1 MTKKI
6 ISIYSLS
13 KEYTSN
19 NNSIVILKD
28 ISFELYQG
36 DIISIVGPSGSG
48 KSTFLNI
55 LGLLDSSFKGQY
67 NFLNKNIKNI
77 SNDEKNII
85 RNDSIGFVHQFFH
98 LIPEL
103 NILENVTLP
112 NLIQCNKVSD
122 SIKKAKSI
130 LISFDLQDK
139 IHSKPYNLSGG
150 EKQRVAIARALIN
163 KPSIIIADEM
173 TGNLDEKI
181 SDSIFEF
188 FLEQI
193 RINNQSLIYVTH
205 NKHYAMQA
213 NIKYKIINQNLVP
226 CTHFGRIL

>member
-1 MTKKI
+1 MTKNI
-6 ISIYSLS
+6 ISIYNLS

-19 NNSIVILKD
+19 NNSVVILKD
-28 ISFELYQG
+28 ISFKLCQG
-36 DIISIVGPSGSG
+36 DIVSIVGPSGSG

-67 NFLNKNIKNI
+67 DFLDKNIKNT
-77 SNDEKNII
+77 SNDQKNII
-85 RNDSIGFVHQFFH
+85 RNNSIGFVHQFFH

-103 NILENVTLP
+103 NVLENVTLP

-122 SIKKAKSI
+122 SVKRAKSI

-139 IHSKPYNLSGG
+139 IHSKPHDLSGG
-150 EKQRVAIARALIN
+150 EQQRVAIARALIN

-188 FLEQI
+188 F
-193 RINNQSLIYVTH
+193 
-205 NKHYAMQA
+205 
-213 NIKYKIINQNLVP
+213 
-226 CTHFGRIL
+226 

>member
-1 MTKKI
+1 MTKNI
-6 ISIYSLS
+6 ISIYNLS

-19 NNSIVILKD
+19 NNSVVILKD
-28 ISFELYQG
+28 ISFKLCQG
-36 DIISIVGPSGSG
+36 DIVSIVGPSGSG

-67 NFLNKNIKNI
+67 DFLDKNIKYT
-77 SNDEKNII
+77 SNDQKNII
-85 RNDSIGFVHQFFH
+85 RNNSIGFVHQFFH

-103 NILENVTLP
+103 NVLENVTLP
-112 NLIQCNKVSD
+112 NLIQCNKVAD
-122 SIKKAKSI
+122 SVKKAKSI
-130 LISFDLQDK
+130 LTNFDLQDK
-139 IHSKPYNLSGG
+139 IHSKPHNLSGG
-150 EKQRVAIARALIN
+150 EQQRVAIARALIN

-181 SDSIFEF
+181 SDSIFNF

-205 NKHYAMQA
+205 NNHYAKQA
-213 NIKYKIINQNLVP
+213 NMKYQ
-226 CTHFGRIL
+226 ILDQKLKQI

>member
-1 MTKKI
+1 MTKNI
-6 ISIYSLS
+6 ISIYNLS

-19 NNSIVILKD
+19 NNSVVILKD
-28 ISFELYQG
+28 ISFKLCQG
-36 DIISIVGPSGSG
+36 DIVSIVGPSGSG

-67 NFLNKNIKNI
+67 DFLDKNIKNT
-77 SNDEKNII
+77 SNDQKNII
-85 RNDSIGFVHQFFH
+85 RNNSIGFVHQFFH

-103 NILENVTLP
+103 NVLENVTLP
-112 NLIQCNKVSD
+112 NLIQCNKVAD
-122 SIKKAKSI
+122 SVKKAKSI
-130 LISFDLQDK
+130 LTNFDLQDK
-139 IHSKPYNLSGG
+139 IHSKPHNLSGG
-150 EKQRVAIARALIN
+150 EQQRVAIARALIN

-181 SDSIFEF
+181 SDSIFNF

-205 NKHYAMQA
+205 NNHYAKQA
-213 NIKYKIINQNLVP
+213 NMKYQ
-226 CTHFGRIL
+226 ILDQKLKQI

>member
-1 MTKKI
+1 MTKNI
-6 ISIYSLS
+6 ISIYNLS

-19 NNSIVILKD
+19 NNSVVILKD
-28 ISFELYQG
+28 ISFKLYQG
-36 DIISIVGPSGSG
+36 DIVSIVGPSGSG

-67 NFLNKNIKNI
+67 DFLDKNIKYT
-77 SNDEKNII
+77 SNYQKNII
-85 RNDSIGFVHQFFH
+85 RNNSIGFVHQFFH

-103 NILENVTLP
+103 NVLENVTLP
-112 NLIQCNKVSD
+112 NLIQCNKVAD
-122 SIKKAKSI
+122 SVKKAKSI
-130 LISFDLQDK
+130 LTKFNLQDK
-139 IHSKPYNLSGG
+139 IHSKPHNLSGG
-150 EKQRVAIARALIN
+150 EQQRVAIARALIN

-181 SDSIFEF
+181 SDSIFNF

-205 NKHYAMQA
+205 NNRYAKQA
-213 NIKYKIINQNLVP
+213 NMKYQILNQKLKQ
-226 CTHFGRIL
+226 I

>member
-1 MTKKI
+1 MTKNI
-6 ISIYSLS
+6 ISIYNLS

-19 NNSIVILKD
+19 NNSVVILKD
-28 ISFELYQG
+28 ISFKLCQG
-36 DIISIVGPSGSG
+36 DIVSIVGPSGSG

-67 NFLNKNIKNI
+67 DFLDKNIKYT
-77 SNDEKNII
+77 SNDQKNII
-85 RNDSIGFVHQFFH
+85 RNNSIGFVHQFFH

-103 NILENVTLP
+103 NVLENVTLP
-112 NLIQCNKVSD
+112 NLIQCNKVAD
-122 SIKKAKSI
+122 SVKKAKSI
-130 LISFDLQDK
+130 LTNFDLQDK
-139 IHSKPYNLSGG
+139 IHSKPQNLSGG
-150 EKQRVAIARALIN
+150 EQQRVAIARALIN

-181 SDSIFEF
+181 SDSIFNF

-205 NKHYAMQA
+205 NNHYAKQA
-213 NIKYKIINQNLVP
+213 NMKYQILNQKLKQ
-226 CTHFGRIL
+226 I

>member
-1 MTKKI
+1 MTKNI
-6 ISIYSLS
+6 ISIYNLS

-19 NNSIVILKD
+19 NNSVVILKD
-28 ISFELYQG
+28 ISFKLYQG
-36 DIISIVGPSGSG
+36 DIVSIVGPSGSG

-67 NFLNKNIKNI
+67 DFLDKNIKNT
-77 SNDEKNII
+77 SNDQKNII
-85 RNDSIGFVHQFFH
+85 RNNSIGFVHQFFH

-103 NILENVTLP
+103 NVLENVTLP
-112 NLIQCNKVSD
+112 NLIQCNKVAD
-122 SIKKAKSI
+122 SVKKAKLI
-130 LISFDLQDK
+130 LTNFDLQDK
-139 IHSKPYNLSGG
+139 FHSKPHNLSGG
-150 EKQRVAIARALIN
+150 EQQRVAIARALIN

-181 SDSIFEF
+181 SDSIFNF

-205 NKHYAMQA
+205 NNHYAKQA
-213 NIKYKIINQNLVP
+213 NMKYQILNQKLKQ
-226 CTHFGRIL
+226 I

>member
-1 MTKKI
+1 MTKRI

-13 KEYTSN
+13 KEYSSN
-19 NNSIVILKD
+19 NNSVVILKD

-55 LGLLDSSFKGQY
+55 LGLLDSSYTGQY
-67 NFLNKNIKNI
+67 NFLNNNVKNT
-77 SNDEKNII
+77 SSYEKNII

-103 NILENVTLP
+103 NVLENVTLP
-112 NLIQCNKVSD
+112 NLIQSNKIAD

-130 LISFDLQDK
+130 LINFDLEDK
-139 IHSKPYNLSGG
+139 IYSKPHNLSGG
-150 EKQRVAIARALIN
+150 EQQRVAIARALIN

-181 SDSIFEF
+181 SDSIFDF
-188 FLEQI
+188 FLEQV

-205 NKHYAMQA
+205 NKHYAEQA
-213 NIKYKIINQNLVP
+213 NIKYQIFNQKLMKI
-226 CTHFGRIL
+226 

>member
-1 MTKKI
+1 MTKNI
-6 ISIYSLS
+6 ISIYNLS

-19 NNSIVILKD
+19 NNSVVILKD
-28 ISFELYQG
+28 VSFKLYQG
-36 DIISIVGPSGSG
+36 DIVSIVGPSGSG

-67 NFLNKNIKNI
+67 DFLDKNIKYI
-77 SNDEKNII
+77 SNDQKNII
-85 RNDSIGFVHQFFH
+85 RNNSIGFVHQFFH

-103 NILENVTLP
+103 NVLENVTLP
-112 NLIQCNKVSD
+112 NLIQCNKVAD
-122 SIKKAKSI
+122 SVKKAKSI
-130 LISFDLQDK
+130 LTNFDLQDK
-139 IHSKPYNLSGG
+139 IHSKPHNLSGG
-150 EKQRVAIARALIN
+150 EQQRVAIARALIN

-181 SDSIFEF
+181 SDSIFNF

-205 NKHYAMQA
+205 NNHYAKQA
-213 NIKYKIINQNLVP
+213 NMKYQILNQKLKQ
-226 CTHFGRIL
+226 I

>member
-1 MTKKI
+1 MTKNI
-6 ISIYSLS
+6 ISIYNLS

-19 NNSIVILKD
+19 NNSVVILKD
-28 ISFELYQG
+28 ISFKLYQG
-36 DIISIVGPSGSG
+36 DIVSIVGPSGSG

-67 NFLNKNIKNI
+67 DFLDKNIKYT
-77 SNDEKNII
+77 SNDQKNII
-85 RNDSIGFVHQFFH
+85 RNNSIGFVHQFFH

-103 NILENVTLP
+103 NVLENVTLP

-122 SIKKAKSI
+122 SVKKAKSI
-130 LISFDLQDK
+130 LTNFDLQDK
-139 IHSKPYNLSGG
+139 IHSKPHNLSGG
-150 EKQRVAIARALIN
+150 EQQRVAIARALIN

-181 SDSIFEF
+181 SDSIFNF

-205 NKHYAMQA
+205 NNHYAKQA
-213 NIKYKIINQNLVP
+213 NMKYQILNQKLKQ
-226 CTHFGRIL
+226 I

>member
-1 MTKKI
+1 MTKNI
-6 ISIYSLS
+6 ISIYNLS

-19 NNSIVILKD
+19 NNSVVILKD
-28 ISFELYQG
+28 ISFKLCQG
-36 DIISIVGPSGSG
+36 DIVSIVGPSGSG

-67 NFLNKNIKNI
+67 DFLDKNIKYT
-77 SNDEKNII
+77 SNDQKNII
-85 RNDSIGFVHQFFH
+85 RNNSIGFVHQFFH

-103 NILENVTLP
+103 NVLENVTLP
-112 NLIQCNKVSD
+112 NLIQCNKVAD
-122 SIKKAKSI
+122 SVKKAKSI
-130 LISFDLQDK
+130 LTNFDLLDK
-139 IHSKPYNLSGG
+139 IHSKPHNLSGG
-150 EKQRVAIARALIN
+150 EQQRVAIARALIN

-181 SDSIFEF
+181 SDSIFNF

-205 NKHYAMQA
+205 NNHYAKQA
-213 NIKYKIINQNLVP
+213 NMKYQILNQKLKQ
-226 CTHFGRIL
+226 I

>member
-1 MTKKI
+1 MTKNI
-6 ISIYSLS
+6 ISIYNLS

-19 NNSIVILKD
+19 NNSVVILKD
-28 ISFELYQG
+28 ISFKLCQG
-36 DIISIVGPSGSG
+36 DIVSIVGPSGSG

-67 NFLNKNIKNI
+67 DFLDKNIKYT
-77 SNDEKNII
+77 SNDQKNII
-85 RNDSIGFVHQFFH
+85 RNNSIGFVHQFFH

-103 NILENVTLP
+103 NVLENVTLP
-112 NLIQCNKVSD
+112 NLIQCNKVAD
-122 SIKKAKSI
+122 SVKKAKLI
-130 LISFDLQDK
+130 LTNFDLQDK
-139 IHSKPYNLSGG
+139 FHSKPHNLSGG
-150 EKQRVAIARALIN
+150 EQQRVAIARALIN

-181 SDSIFEF
+181 SDSIFNF

-205 NKHYAMQA
+205 NNRYAKQA
-213 NIKYKIINQNLVP
+213 NMKYQILNQKLKQ
-226 CTHFGRIL
+226 I

>member
-6 ISIYSLS
+6 ISIHSLS

-19 NNSIVILKD
+19 NNTVVILKD
-28 ISFELYQG
+28 INFKLCKG
-36 DIISIVGPSGSG
+36 DIVSIMGPSGSG

-55 LGLLDSSFKGQY
+55 LGLLDSSFIGQY
-67 NFLNKNIKNI
+67 HFLDNNVKNA
-77 SNDEKNII
+77 SVYEKSII
-85 RNDSIGFVHQFFH
+85 RNESIGFVHQFFH

-112 NLIQCNKVSD
+112 NLIKFNKVSD

-130 LISFDLQDK
+130 LKSFGLLDK
-139 IHSKPYNLSGG
+139 ILYKPYNLSGG
-150 EKQRVAIARALIN
+150 EQQRVSIARALIN

-181 SDSIFEF
+181 SDSIFDF

-205 NKHYAMQA
+205 NKRYAEQA
-213 NIKYKIINQNLVP
+213 NIKYQIYNQKLMQ
-226 CTHFGRIL
+226 I

>member
-1 MTKKI
+1 MTKNI
-6 ISIYSLS
+6 ISIYNLS

-19 NNSIVILKD
+19 NNSVVILKD
-28 ISFELYQG
+28 ISFKLCQG
-36 DIISIVGPSGSG
+36 DIVSIVGPSGSG

-67 NFLNKNIKNI
+67 DFLDKNIKYI
-77 SNDEKNII
+77 SNDQKNII
-85 RNDSIGFVHQFFH
+85 RNNSIGFVHQFFH

-103 NILENVTLP
+103 NVLENVTLP
-112 NLIQCNKVSD
+112 NLIQCNKVAD
-122 SIKKAKSI
+122 SVKKAKSI
-130 LISFDLQDK
+130 LTNFDLQDK
-139 IHSKPYNLSGG
+139 IHSKPHNLSGG
-150 EKQRVAIARALIN
+150 EQQRVAIARALIN

-181 SDSIFEF
+181 SNSIFNF

-205 NKHYAMQA
+205 NNHYAKQA
-213 NIKYKIINQNLVP
+213 NMKYQILNQKLKQ
-226 CTHFGRIL
+226 I

>member
-1 MTKKI
+1 MTKNI
-6 ISIYSLS
+6 ISIYNLS

-19 NNSIVILKD
+19 NNSVVILKD
-28 ISFELYQG
+28 ISFKLCQG
-36 DIISIVGPSGSG
+36 DIVSIVGPSGSG

-67 NFLNKNIKNI
+67 DFLDKNIKYI
-77 SNDEKNII
+77 SNDQKNII
-85 RNDSIGFVHQFFH
+85 RNNSIGFVHQFFH

-103 NILENVTLP
+103 NVLENVTLP
-112 NLIQCNKVSD
+112 NLIQCNKVAD
-122 SIKKAKSI
+122 SVKKAKSI
-130 LISFDLQDK
+130 LTNFDLQDK
-139 IHSKPYNLSGG
+139 IHSKPLNLSGG
-150 EKQRVAIARALIN
+150 EQQRVAIARALIN

-181 SDSIFEF
+181 SDSIFNF

-205 NKHYAMQA
+205 NNHYAKQA
-213 NIKYKIINQNLVP
+213 NMKYQILNQKLKQ
-226 CTHFGRIL
+226 I

>member
-1 MTKKI
+1 MTKNI
-6 ISIYSLS
+6 ISIYNLS

-19 NNSIVILKD
+19 NNSVVILKD
-28 ISFELYQG
+28 ISFKLCQG
-36 DIISIVGPSGSG
+36 DIVSIVGPSGSG

-67 NFLNKNIKNI
+67 DFLDKNIRYT
-77 SNDEKNII
+77 SNDQKNII
-85 RNDSIGFVHQFFH
+85 RNNSIGFVHQFFH

-103 NILENVTLP
+103 NVLENVTLP
-112 NLIQCNKVSD
+112 NLIQCNKVAD
-122 SIKKAKSI
+122 SVKKAKSI
-130 LISFDLQDK
+130 LTNFDLQDK
-139 IHSKPYNLSGG
+139 IHSKPHNLSGG
-150 EKQRVAIARALIN
+150 EQQRVAIARALIN

-181 SDSIFEF
+181 SDSIFNF

-213 NIKYKIINQNLVP
+213 NTKYKIINQNLMQ
-226 CTHFGRIL
+226 I

>member
-13 KEYTSN
+13 KEYSSN
-19 NNSIVILKD
+19 NNSVVILKD

-55 LGLLDSSFKGQY
+55 LGLLDSSYTGQY
-67 NFLNKNIKNI
+67 NFLNNNVKNT
-77 SNDEKNII
+77 SSYEKNTI

-103 NILENVTLP
+103 NVLENVTLP
-112 NLIQCNKVSD
+112 NLIQGNKIAD
-122 SIKKAKSI
+122 SLKKAKSI
-130 LISFDLQDK
+130 LINFDLEDK
-139 IHSKPYNLSGG
+139 IYSKPHNLSGG
-150 EKQRVAIARALIN
+150 EQQRVAIARALIN

-181 SDSIFEF
+181 SDSIFDF
-188 FLEQI
+188 FLEQV

-205 NKHYAMQA
+205 NKHYAEQA
-213 NIKYKIINQNLVP
+213 NIKYQIFNQKLMKI
-226 CTHFGRIL
+226 

>member
-1 MTKKI
+1 MTKNL
-6 ISIYSLS
+6 ISINNLS
-13 KEYTSN
+13 KEYITN
-19 NNSIVILKD
+19 NNRVIILKD

-36 DIISIVGPSGSG
+36 DIVSIVGPSGSG

-55 LGLLDSSFKGQY
+55 LGLLDSSFEGRYK
-67 NFLNKNIKNI
+67 FLDNNVKNI
-77 SNDEKNII
+77 SNDKKNII

-103 NILENVTLP
+103 NVLENVTLP
-112 NLIQCNKVSD
+112 NLIQHNKASD
-122 SIKKAKSI
+122 SVKKAKSI
-130 LISFDLQDK
+130 LDNFDLQDK
-139 IHSKPYNLSGG
+139 IRSKPHNLSGG
-150 EKQRVAIARALIN
+150 EQQRVAIARALIN

-173 TGNLDEKI
+173 TGNLDAKI

-193 RINNQSLIYVTH
+193 KFNNQSLIYVTH

-213 NIKYKIINQNLVP
+213 NIKYKIINQNLMQ
-226 CTHFGRIL
+226 I